1 MEIEYKK
8 IEEKTN
14 RNVKFDHEKGEIRL
28 FGTRIALTNLLPA
41 CEKVDKMFGT
51 GGEVIINCMAFEQGR
66 QLFEAMMTNSPN
78 KSKEELLK
86 EVADVQPQAGL
97 GIASLEILSDNPPK
111 IEVVVKNSP
120 VKTLRGSAKQW
131 IGAFWAGVLSKYF
144 SQQLKCTSFSYDE
157 EEDKLRCVITA

>member
-8 IEEKTN
+8 VEVKKN
-14 RNVKFDHEKGEIRL
+14 LNVKFDYEKGEIRL

-41 CEKVDKMFGT
+41 CKKIDKMFGT

-86 EVADVQPQAGL
+86 EVVDVQPQAGW
-97 GIASLEILSDNPPK
+97 GITTLEIIKDNPPK
-111 IEVVVKNSP
+111 IEVAVKNPP
-120 VKTLRGSAKQW
+120 VKTLQGSSKHW
-131 IGAFWAGVLSKYF
+131 IGAFWVGVLSKYF
-144 SQQLKCTSFSYDE
+144 NQQLKCVGFSYDE
-157 EEDKLRCVITA
+157 KEDRLHCIITA